1 MRNHGFKIRD
11 QDLKKFETPRCKI
24 KCKRDFDQ
32 KRARGFKIRP
42 KFPGI
47 HIFRET
53 IIDDY
58 LCALAG
64 DA

>member
-42 KFPGI
+42 KFSGI

-53 IIDDY
+53 IVDDY
-58 LCALAG
+58 LCALVG